1 MLLTWVSVIKCIY
14 KPEIQLTF
22 SFPSEFNY
30 SKCLFFF
37 SAGLK
42 WQIKSWPLTENAI
55 GLNTF
60 PLIHSIC
67 THGVFTKVK
76 QKTRFRVQMLAQAQ
90 TLYSWDSTFTNA
102 IYPNEFLAHQFSL
115 EQSTWKRQAKHWIWT
130 VLSLHKM
137 TGRNL
142 KISEKKCS
150 NRHLS
155 TFFLFWRN
163 VSDFN
168 KIQKNQT
175 TSERKTNCIHQHIL
189 ARLRKIKNEE
199 KS

>member
-22 SFPSEFNY
+22 SFPPQFNS
-30 SKCLFFF
+30 SKCFFFFFF
-37 SAGLK
+37 SRIEVTD
-42 WQIKSWPLTENAI
+42 QIMGSDCENAI

-90 TLYSWDSTFTNA
+90 TLYSWDSTFMNA

-115 EQSTWKRQAKHWIWT
+115 EQCTWKRQAKHWIWT

-155 TFFLFWRN
+155 TFFF
-163 VSDFN
+163 
-168 KIQKNQT
+168 
-175 TSERKTNCIHQHIL
+175 IL
-189 ARLRKIKNEE
+189 KKCVRL
-199 KS
+199 